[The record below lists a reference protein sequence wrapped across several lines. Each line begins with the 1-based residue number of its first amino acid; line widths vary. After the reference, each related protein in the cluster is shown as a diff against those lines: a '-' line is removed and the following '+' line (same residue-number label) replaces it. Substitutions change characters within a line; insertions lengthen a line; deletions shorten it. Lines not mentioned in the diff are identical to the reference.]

1 MRFSPQDIDAARRL
15 RELGLSWFPAPG
27 HFVFDEAG
35 VIEQP
40 SPFQDRV
47 YFILDLKHFLRRTG
61 GLDRLQSALF
71 WLPTW
76 HDARELLQSQGVAD
90 GEVAD
95 ALQNAGAIESRSE
108 LITLYSLI
116 AVGLQRD
123 LNSRD
128 IKHREQVP
136 K

>member
-1 MRFSPQDIDAARRL
+1 MHFSPPDIDAARRL
-15 RELGLSWFPAPG
+15 RELGLSWSPAPG

-47 YFILDLKHFLRRTG
+47 YFILELKHFLRRTG
-61 GLDRLQSALF
+61 GIDRLQSALF

-95 ALQNAGAIESRSE
+95 ALKNAGAIESRSE
-108 LITLYSLI
+108 LLALYRLLEE
-116 AVGLQRD
+116 GLQRD
-123 LNSRD
+123 SSSRD
-128 IKHREQVP
+128 MKLHEEVP
-136 K
+136 T

>member
-61 GLDRLQSALF
+61 SVDRLQSALF

-76 HDARELLQSQGVAD
+76 HDARELLQSQGAAD

-95 ALQNAGAIESRSE
+95 ALKNAGGIESRSE
-108 LITLYSLI
+108 LLTLYRLI
-116 AVGLQRD
+116 AIGLQRD
-123 LNSRD
+123 PISR
-128 IKHREQVP
+128 HVTRHEEVP
-136 K
+136 S

>member
-1 MRFSPQDIDAARRL
+1 MRFSQQDIDAARRL

-40 SPFQDRV
+40 SPFQDGV
-47 YFILDLKHFLRRTG
+47 YFILELKHFLRRTG
-61 GLDRLQSALF
+61 CLDRLKSALF

-90 GEVAD
+90 AEVAD
-95 ALQNAGAIESRSE
+95 ALQNAGSIESRGE
-108 LITLYSLI
+108 LLTLYRLI
-116 AVGLQRD
+116 AIGLQRD
-123 LNSRD
+123 PSSRD
-128 IKHREQVP
+128 IKRREEVP
-136 K
+136 T